1 MPETPQMIV
10 GFNTPNGQNV
20 ANDSADALKVIQ
32 HGASGGQV
40 ALVGFTVQSSQAVT
54 SSGSTNGA
62 TIVNPGAR
70 GALFFLD
77 VSSRSA
83 SGGQSPTLDIVVQ
96 GQDPVTNGWFNLP
109 GAAFTQVT
117 TSTNT
122 QVLVVHPTVP
132 NDSGTGFRRRPGPLT
147 PNFRLQWTTQNLDS
161 GGGQPGSYE
170 FTVGGVYIP

>member
-1 MPETPQMIV
+1 MTETPQMIV
-10 GFNTPNGQNV
+10 GFSTPNGQSI
-20 ANDSADALKVIQ
+20 ANDSADAVKMIQ

-40 ALVGFTVQSSQAVT
+40 ALVGFTVSSSQAVT

-62 TIVNPGAR
+62 TLTNPGAR
-70 GALFFLD
+70 GVLLYLD
-77 VSSRSA
+77 VSSRAA
-83 SGGQSPTLDIVVQ
+83 SGGLSPTLDILVQ
-96 GQDPVTNGWFNLP
+96 GQDPVTSNWFNLP

-117 TSTNT
+117 TSTSA
-122 QVLVVHPTVP
+122 QVLIIHPTVP

-147 PNFRLQWTTQNLDS
+147 PNYRLQWTTQNIDS